1 MLQIELQFLWEIAL
15 ENKEIAK
22 VSDERKE

>member
-22 VSDERKE
+22 VSDEKKG